1 MAANK
6 QNSNP
11 DNDVPFDHDLD
22 EFDNEFVDREP
33 EHITETYEEP
43 ETLDDVRGESEL
55 AHTKKVRAKGQKA
68 LLFSLF
74 FLAALVASGMVYK
87 ITRTNEKMN
96 TETEK
101 EVATNFQK
109 PADRNFGEQFEDV
122 QYYNPA
128 SGTASTPMPTEVTT
142 NEPIAINT
150 RGVSG
155 NYPPSTVE
163 PPPSYSSG
171 QVSQVNAP
179 EPTPTPTPV
188 PEPVQPTIAPPVAE
202 VPLSPEEERQ
212 MRIYKSG
219 FNTPRSATAA
229 SGSDNVTVGNSNQR
243 RGGGG
248 DRLTASLTPATL
260 EGSSA
265 SRLKNRDLIITKG
278 SMIDCVLNTKFDSSV
293 VGMVTCTVTRNIYSA
308 SGRVVLI
315 DRGSK
320 VTGEYQGGLQ
330 QGQNRVF
337 ILWNRIETPKGV
349 IVDINSPSAGSLGEA
364 GANGRIDSKF
374 WKRFGGAMLVS
385 VINDLGKA
393 ASEALAEKSV
403 GGNVDFEDSSNT
415 AQQMA
420 TAELEKSINIPP
432 SMIKHQGDRLNIF
445 VARDVYFGGVY
456 DLKSK

>member
-1 MAANK
+1 
-6 QNSNP
+6 
-11 DNDVPFDHDLD
+11 
-22 EFDNEFVDREP
+22 
-33 EHITETYEEP
+33 
-43 ETLDDVRGESEL
+43 
-55 AHTKKVRAKGQKA
+55 
-68 LLFSLF
+68 
-74 FLAALVASGMVYK
+74 MVYK

-109 PADRNFGEQFEDV
+109 PADRDFGQQFQDV
-122 QYYNPA
+122 QYYDPA

-179 EPTPTPTPV
+179 EPTPMPI
-188 PEPVQPTIAPPVAE
+188 PEPVQPTVAPPVAE

-219 FNTPRSATAA
+219 FNMPRSATAA
-229 SGSDNVTVGNSNQR
+229 SGSDATAGNSNQR

-248 DRLTASLTPATL
+248 DRLTASLTPAAL
-260 EGSSA
+260 DGSSA
-265 SRLKNRDLIITKG
+265 SRLKNRDVIITKG

-315 DRGSK
+315 IEVVRLLVNTKAVYNKVKIVSLFFGIVSK
-320 VTGEYQGGLQ
+320 RL
-330 QGQNRVF
+330 
-337 ILWNRIETPKGV
+337 KG
-349 IVDINSPSAGSLGEA
+349 
-364 GANGRIDSKF
+364 
-374 WKRFGGAMLVS
+374 
-385 VINDLGKA
+385 
-393 ASEALAEKSV
+393 
-403 GGNVDFEDSSNT
+403 
-415 AQQMA
+415 
-420 TAELEKSINIPP
+420 
-432 SMIKHQGDRLNIF
+432 
-445 VARDVYFGGVY
+445 
-456 DLKSK
+456 